1 MDINT
6 VISPEE
12 AKLRAIAAQNRTVL
26 RQYKEYFCD
35 QLFTVISWNPDLT
48 YKEDK
53 MNGKNTFIRENFLY
67 KIEAIDVIGL
77 NLVNDLN
84 GNPKVEFNGRAD
96 LRYDIVP
103 PTFAEVS
110 CATVKDAVDA
120 YINKKAP
127 IFFPP
132 SQYAK
137 LVAEVTGANEGTMR
151 FYEEQAKKAL
161 NLAKTSRDVNEA
173 TQRAYEDYLRQ
184 LGINNADSA
193 TVRVTVTEE

>member
-1 MDINT
+1 MEINANL
-6 VISPEE
+6 SPEE
-12 AKLRAIAAQNRTVL
+12 AKLRAVAAQNRSIL

-48 YKEDK
+48 YKEDV
-53 MNGKNTFIRENFLY
+53 MNGKNTFMRENLLY
-67 KIEAIDVIGL
+67 KVEAIDVIGM
-77 NLVNDLN
+77 NLVCDLN
-84 GNPKVEFNGRAD
+84 GTPKVEFNGRAD

-120 YINKKAP
+120 YNNKKAP

-161 NLAKTSRDVNEA
+161 NLAKVARDVNET
-173 TQRAYEDYLRQ
+173 TQRSYEEYLRQ
-184 LGINNADSA
+184 LGINKNDAA
-193 TVRVTVTEE
+193 TVRVTLEE